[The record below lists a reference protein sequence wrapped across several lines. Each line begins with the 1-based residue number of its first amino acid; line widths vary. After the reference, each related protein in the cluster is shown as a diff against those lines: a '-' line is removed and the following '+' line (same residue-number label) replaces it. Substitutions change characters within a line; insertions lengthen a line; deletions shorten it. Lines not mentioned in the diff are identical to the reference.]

1 MLPSNLDIAKMT
13 EKNTLNSITI
23 YTTNYC
29 PYCVKAKRLLEQKG
43 LSYLEINIENDLK
56 LREEMVA
63 KASGKKTVPQIFI
76 GNLYIGGC
84 DDLHELE
91 KQGKLDELIKIK

>member
-1 MLPSNLDIAKMT
+1 MTYENNLQQSQ
-13 EKNTLNSITI
+13 LNNIVI

-29 PYCVKAKRLLEQKG
+29 PYCVKAKKLLEQKG
-43 LSYLEINIENDLK
+43 LSYQEINVENDDK
-56 LREEMVA
+56 LRQELVV

-76 GNLYIGGC
+76 GELHVGGC

-91 KQGKLDELIKIK
+91 STGELDKLVKKDS